1 MRLNMNNHFSSNS
14 ITADMENEKED
25 IDFSITKN
33 KGVISKRVYFRV
45 SFKQD
50 KDKAILLLN
59 TEQLEQLAHSLE
71 VYVKSGNY
79 KKRSNAKA
87 SDYFGIL

>member
-1 MRLNMNNHFSSNS
+1 MRLNMNNHFKSNS
-14 ITADMENEKED
+14 ITADMENTKED
-25 IDFSITKN
+25 IDFSITKTR
-33 KGVISKRVYFRV
+33 GIISKKIYFRV